1 MAEIP
6 TPDFAVP
13 YLNAKHNQH
22 CPGEASDRRDRARPF
37 SPRLRAHHVGIATH
51 AAPIQVKMMA
61 LAQPIAPKKGA

>member
-13 YLNAKHNQH
+13 YLNAGRSAM
-22 CPGEASDRRDRARPF
+22 CPSDTSDRRDGARPF
-37 SPRLRAHHVGIATH
+37 SPPLRAHDIGIATH